1 MSVDTAAGL
10 VTRWS
15 QLMRGKSGT
24 YLSMTESSA
33 QYIHW
38 LVIVNRRLRSLTT
51 HALGLVINLFA
62 KPGRYVSGSWLSS
75 VGADFIEEQMGQA
88 GARGEWHCRNS
99 YFRLPARTLVWGGGD
114 HCSMIGPAWGG
125 LVVVLW

>member
-88 GARGEWHCRNS
+88 GARGRVSCRQDLLWQRHPGRVQIDS
-99 YFRLPARTLVWGGGD
+99 TGTAPLGWAM
-114 HCSMIGPAWGG
+114 SMDDR
-125 LVVVLW
+125 